1 MTATVLRTAQSRLAE
16 EREQRLRAR
25 AAEELAMVDMRRAK
39 DEAAAIRD
47 QQRESDRQLSK
58 ALHQQ
63 RRELE
68 DTLRRQQDE
77 NEVKIAQMYAEKEKQ
92 VASIH
97 HTQEKKALELEKQ
110 LHEALMERDRLLE
123 EQKDM
128 HAAQT
133 REMSKAAEAQAKMMA
148 QSMNGKLEEEKE
160 KRIQHLQQLGVR
172 RIVQQTLFKGWSTWR
187 EIYEQRTKR
196 KRLLQ
201 QAANRLMKPALVAAL
216 KHWETDWKA
225 KQMKRAKMSLEEQ
238 LAEER
243 ALRQAAEAR
252 LAEVQAELTA
262 AKEELKKGR
271 GLDASVKQDLESQL
285 EAERQARVEHLA
297 NVGIRRI
304 MQQGIAKGW
313 SAWRSSTSTTNGRS
327 GCCRMRARGWRGRR
341 WCTALRTGRMCDAR
355 PT

>member
-1 MTATVLRTAQSRLAE
+1 M
-16 EREQRLRAR
+16 
-25 AAEELAMVDMRRAK
+25 
-39 DEAAAIRD
+39 
-47 QQRESDRQLSK
+47 
-58 ALHQQ
+58 
-63 RRELE
+63 
-68 DTLRRQQDE
+68 
-77 NEVKIAQMYAEKEKQ
+77 
-92 VASIH
+92 
-97 HTQEKKALELEKQ
+97 
-110 LHEALMERDRLLE
+110 
-123 EQKDM
+123 
-128 HAAQT
+128 
-133 REMSKAAEAQAKMMA
+133 
-148 QSMNGKLEEEKE
+148 
-160 KRIQHLQQLGVR
+160 R

-313 SAWRSSTSTTNGRS
+313 SAWREQYLDYQRKKRLLQNAGA
-327 GCCRMRARGWRGRR
+327 RM
-341 WCTALRTGRMCDAR
+341 AR
-355 PT
+355 PKMVHCFALWQNVRRAAHMKKSAQGQKQLMVEMAERHQAELAELHQASAAS